1 MGMRQLIIVRKDL
14 QMSPGKLAAQ
24 VAHASMAW
32 LTSELRSRYAAGDYE
47 EHESDGSCDN
57 NDHSKAYY
65 HIPVNIDKDI
75 FDGWINGSF
84 TKTVCEAKNLNG
96 INKAKQ
102 LADELGLVE
111 GVDYFII
118 RDNCL
123 TELTPEEV
131 DENGVGRTV
140 TCIGFKPLTDEEAH
154 KISKK
159 FQLYR

>member
-1 MGMRQLIIVRKDL
+1 MSMRQLIIVRKDL
-14 QMSPGKLAAQ
+14 QMSPGKLVAQ

-32 LTSELRSRYAAGDYE
+32 LTSELRSKYAAGDYE
-47 EHESDGSCDN
+47 ERLDDN
-57 NDHSKAYY
+57 NGHSGSYY
-65 HIPVNIDKDI
+65 HIPLNIDKDI

-102 LADELGLVE
+102 IADEMGLKE

-131 DENGVGRTV
+131 DENGIGRTV
-140 TCIGFKPLTDEEAH
+140 TCIGFKPLTDEKAH

>member
-32 LTSELRSRYAAGDYE
+32 LTSELRSKYAAGDYE
-47 EHESDGSCDN
+47 ERLDDKNGHQT
-57 NDHSKAYY
+57 AYY

-102 LADELGLVE
+102 IADEMGLKE
-111 GVDYFII
+111 GSDYFII

-140 TCIGFKPLTDEEAH
+140 TCIGFKPLVDEEAH

>member
-1 MGMRQLIIVRKDL
+1 MDMRQLIIVRKDL

-32 LTSELRSRYAAGDYE
+32 LTSELRSKYAAGDYE
-47 EHESDGSCDN
+47 ERLDDKNGHQT
-57 NDHSKAYY
+57 AYY

-102 LADELGLVE
+102 IADEMGLKD
-111 GVDYFII
+111 GSDYFII

-131 DENGVGRTV
+131 DENGIGRTV

>member
-1 MGMRQLIIVRKDL
+1 MCMRQLIIVRKDL

-32 LTSELRSRYAAGDYE
+32 LTSEIRSRYAIGDYE
-47 EHESDGSCDN
+47 TGFD
-57 NDHSKAYY
+57 DHSDPSTAYY

-102 LADELGLVE
+102 IADEMGLKE

-123 TELTPEEV
+123 TELTPEEI
-131 DENGVGRTV
+131 DENGIGRTV

-159 FQLYR
+159 FQLYK

>member
-1 MGMRQLIIVRKDL
+1 MGMRQVVIVRKDL

-32 LTSELRSRYAAGDYE
+32 LTSELRLRYAAGDYE
-47 EHESDGSCDN
+47 ERLDDKNG
-57 NDHSKAYY
+57 HSGAYY

-102 LADELGLVE
+102 IADEMGLKD

-131 DENGVGRTV
+131 DENGIGRTV
-140 TCIGFKPLTDEEAH
+140 TCIGFKPLADEEAH

>member
-32 LTSELRSRYAAGDYE
+32 LTSELRSKYAAGDYE
-47 EHESDGSCDN
+47 ERLDDN
-57 NDHSKAYY
+57 NGHQTAYY

-102 LADELGLVE
+102 IADEMGLKE
-111 GVDYFII
+111 GSDYFVI

-131 DENGVGRTV
+131 DENGIGRTV
-140 TCIGFKPLTDEEAH
+140 TCIGFKPLADEEAH

>member
-1 MGMRQLIIVRKDL
+1 
-14 QMSPGKLAAQ
+14 MSPGKLAAQ
-24 VAHASMAW
+24 VAHASIAW

-47 EHESDGSCDN
+47 EHESSDSSSHNG
-57 NDHSKAYY
+57 AYY
-65 HIPVNIDKDI
+65 SIPVNIDKDI
-75 FDGWINGSF
+75 FDDWINGSF
-84 TKTVCEAKNLNG
+84 TKTVCEAKNFNG

-102 LADELGLVE
+102 IANEMGLKE
-111 GVDYFII
+111 GSDYFII

-131 DENGVGRTV
+131 DEHGIGRTV

>member
-47 EHESDGSCDN
+47 ERLDDKNGHQT
-57 NDHSKAYY
+57 AYY
-65 HIPVNIDKDI
+65 NIPVNIDKDI

-102 LADELGLVE
+102 IADEMGLKD

>member
-1 MGMRQLIIVRKDL
+1 
-14 QMSPGKLAAQ
+14 MSPGKLAAQ

-32 LTSELRSRYAAGDYE
+32 LTTELRSKYAAGDYE
-47 EHESDGSCDN
+47 KRLDDK
-57 NDHSKAYY
+57 NDHQTEYY

-102 LADELGLVE
+102 IADEMGLKE
-111 GVDYFII
+111 GSDYFII

-131 DENGVGRTV
+131 DENGIGRTV

>member
-1 MGMRQLIIVRKDL
+1 
-14 QMSPGKLAAQ
+14 MSPGKLAAQ

-47 EHESDGSCDN
+47 ERLDKSNGSD
-57 NDHSKAYY
+57 ATYY
-65 HIPVNIDKDI
+65 SISLDIDKGI

-84 TKTVCEAKNLNG
+84 TKTVCETKKLNG

-102 LADELGLVE
+102 LADDMGLKE
-111 GVDYFII
+111 GSDYFII

-131 DENGVGRTV
+131 DENGIGRTV

-159 FQLYR
+159 FQLYK